1 MVSLSYYQSAGLE
14 FRSRHRYELVNYV
27 QPTVM
32 WDLLSGAG
40 LEKQDKSST
49 GQEEDWFHA
58 PHGPLA
64 GGIGGL
70 GSVSWCTVLGAGVWA
85 LR

>member
-1 MVSLSYYQSAGLE
+1 MSVNRGRPLLVKGGREPEDRAQRGL
-14 FRSRHRYELVNYV
+14 